1 VLVIVIEIGLLTPP
15 LGINLFVAMAVS
27 RNEVSLGEA
36 ALACLPFW
44 LLMLAALA
52 LITLFPQIALVLPQA
67 AGFG

>member
-1 VLVIVIEIGLLTPP
+1 
-15 LGINLFVAMAVS
+15 MAVS